1 MTIPWHQGE
10 TGPIFPCVTSLRAET
25 EMPPVAASSDCRAN
39 ISPRGRRRRRRFG
52 FQMTAVALLML
63 GGFVALGT
71 AWYWRSLMFIPTAL
85 AAYGFLQA
93 HRNTCVLRAK
103 EGTFEHE
110 DYSTTTVAADEVAV
124 SRRVAAGIRRDA
136 VLIGV
141 VSAAISMSLSLTM
154 VR

>member
-1 MTIPWHQGE
+1 
-10 TGPIFPCVTSLRAET
+10 VASLRAET
-25 EMPPVAASSDCRAN
+25 DMPAVAASADCEPN

-52 FQMTAVALLML
+52 FQLSAVALLML
-63 GGFVALGT
+63 GGFVALGA
-71 AWYWRSLMFIPTAL
+71 AWYWRSLMFIPATL

-103 EGTFEHE
+103 EGTFEND
-110 DYSTTTVAADEVAV
+110 DYSTTAADPDEVAV

-136 VLIGV
+136 VLIGLV
-141 VSAAISMSLSLTM
+141 AAVLSMSLPLTI